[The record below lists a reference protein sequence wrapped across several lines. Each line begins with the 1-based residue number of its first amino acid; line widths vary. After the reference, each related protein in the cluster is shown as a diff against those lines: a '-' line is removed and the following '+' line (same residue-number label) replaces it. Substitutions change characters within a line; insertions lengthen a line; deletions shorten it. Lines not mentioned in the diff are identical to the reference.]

1 MVIMGLDYKI
11 ITLLAIL
18 SVSTQA
24 GTYNYPVK
32 SINLSSALNANFYVG
47 VNSET
52 SGLNPVTDI

>member
-1 MVIMGLDYKI
+1 MDYKI

-18 SVSTQA
+18 AVSIQA

-52 SGLNPVTDI
+52 SGLNPVSDI